1 MLGWFLMYSKVTQ
14 IYIYI
19 LFHMD
24 YYMILNIVSCAK
36 QKGLASIL
44 CVVVWIC

>member
-24 YYMILNIVSCAK
+24 YYMTLNIVPCAK
-36 QKGLASIL
+36 QKGLAYL
-44 CVVVWIC
+44 FYV